1 MFQPLNLDTWARRD
15 HFHFFRRFEEPFFGV
30 TVEVDCT
37 QAYAFSKD
45 NGYSFFLYYL
55 WQTLRAANATEPFRY
70 RISGEEVRCYDEV
83 HASPTINRP
92 DGTFGFAYMNW
103 HADFT
108 VFLQE
113 AQAEATRVR
122 AATGLV
128 PAISGENVLHCSS
141 MPWLRFS
148 GLSHARAFSFPDS
161 CPKIAYGKMT
171 ESGGRRTMPL
181 SVHVH
186 HALMDGYDVGRFV
199 EYFEEGMRAG

>member
-1 MFQPLNLDTWARRD
+1 MFTPLDLSTWNRRD

-30 TVEVDCT
+30 TVELDCT
-37 QAYAFSKD
+37 EAYACAKA
-45 NGYSFFLYYL
+45 NGHSFFLYTL
-55 WQTLRAANATEPFRY
+55 WHTLRAANATEPFRY
-70 RISGEEVRCYDEV
+70 RISGDEVRVYDEV

-92 DGTFGFAYMNW
+92 DGTFGFAYMDW
-103 HADFT
+103 HPELT
-108 VFLQE
+108 VFIQE

-141 MPWLRFS
+141 LPWLRFS

-161 CPKIAYGKMT
+161 CPKISYGKMT
-171 ESGGRRTMPL
+171 ESNGRRTMPL

-186 HALMDGYDVGRFV
+186 HALMDGSDVGRFV
-199 EYFEEGMRAG
+199 ERLETGMREG